1 MLIDGLQMSYVK
13 GFGYNQVL
21 PAPDAEI
28 PQRFQRAEQVFAQKL
43 WREQLRD
50 WDESCKPSSIAVH
63 GELQAVDPD
72 ALSNA
77 ELVAYLTRC
86 RDHHSAMIA
95 QHMRFTAGAMLPT
108 GDFLAH
114 VGDWTGLP
122 PSELLGLMRGSAV
135 VSAGG
140 SDEMERLKKA
150 FAEDTSAREILE
162 SNGDP
167 AQVLASLRS
176 LGGEAGAAVSGY
188 LDLVGNRL
196 IDGFDIAE
204 PSALELPDALL
215 RAIRIAVSGEAQA
228 ASNVDARIAEVRALV
243 PATHQDEFDE
253 LLTEARLTYR
263 LRDERGVYSDIWAA
277 GLMRR
282 GALAAGRRVAD
293 RGRLASPQQMLDASL
308 DEMCAL
314 VAGTGGPSAD
324 ELVGR
329 AEYRATYTAKD
340 IPRFLGP
347 PAPPPPDLAAL
358 PPSIGRL
365 MRAVFIGLGHVFDSS
380 QAQNEEKVLYGIAAS
395 RGVYEGPARRV
406 SGPSEFGQIAKGDV
420 LVTEFDERGLQH
432 SPPTAWRDR
441 HRQRRPAFARRNRFA
456 RIRYPRGRWDPRGDR
471 AYRQRRPCS
480 SGWGCRRDHG
490 ARVKKVVPFAK
501 ARETSLYGSKAVGLG
516 DAARQG
522 LPVPPGVALSGD
534 LVEAVASGDDK
545 AIEKVLKAVAALS
558 APFAVRSSAV
568 DEDSAVASFAGQH
581 LTVLNVHSA
590 ADVAGAVREVWWSA
604 NSDAAISYRQRVG
617 LFTRPSVG
625 VVVQTLLNPDVAG
638 VMFTEHPITG
648 ADERLIEASWGLGEA
663 VVAGLVVPDQFRL
676 DRSGRVLE
684 HKVGR
689 KRIAIRPLPNGGTF
703 EQQVPPA
710 QVNHLCLDD
719 AQLAAL
725 GELALRCEKVY
736 GPRRDI
742 EWALQDGTLYLCQ
755 RHFECD
761 PGLSISAL

>member
-1 MLIDGLQMSYVK
+1 MTASDTSAKLSLDPPGPGSWEQDSVHFPRQVTRYFQETHPPSFKRGTNDFARFYGMLIDGLQMSYVK
-13 GFGYNQVL
+13 GFGYNQIL

-50 WDESCKPSSIAVH
+50 WDENGKPASIAVH
-63 GELQAVDPD
+63 RELQAVDPD

-77 ELVAYLTRC
+77 ELVAYLRRC

-95 QHMRFTAGAMLPT
+95 QHMRFTAGAVLPT

-150 FAEDTSAREILE
+150 FAEDTSARKILE

-228 ASNVDARIAEVRALV
+228 ASDVGARIAEVRALV
-243 PATHQDEFDE
+243 PTTHQDEFDE

-282 GALAAGRRVAD
+282 AALAAGRRVAD
-293 RGRLASPQQMLDASL
+293 RGRLASSLQMLDASL

-324 ELVGR
+324 ELAGR
-329 AEYRATYTAKD
+329 ADYRATYTAKD
-340 IPRFLGP
+340 VPHFLGP

-358 PPSIGRL
+358 PPSVGRL
-365 MRAVFIGLGHVFDSS
+365 MRAVFIGLGHVFGSS

-395 RGVYEGPARRV
+395 KGVYEGPARCV

-420 LVTEFDERGLQH
+420 LVTESTSEAFNILLPLLGGIVTDNGGLLSHAAIVSREYGIPGVVGTREATERIANGVLV
-432 SPPTAWRDR
+432 
-441 HRQRRPAFARRNRFA
+441 
-456 RIRYPRGRWDPRGDR
+456 
-471 AYRQRRPCS
+471 
-480 SGWGCRRDHG
+480 
-490 ARVKKVVPFAK
+490 RVD
-501 ARETSLYGSKAVGLG
+501 G
-516 DAARQG
+516 DAG
-522 LPVPPGVALSGD
+522 EV
-534 LVEAVASGDDK
+534 
-545 AIEKVLKAVAALS
+545 
-558 APFAVRSSAV
+558 
-568 DEDSAVASFAGQH
+568 
-581 LTVLNVHSA
+581 TVL
-590 ADVAGAVREVWWSA
+590 G
-604 NSDAAISYRQRVG
+604 
-617 LFTRPSVG
+617 
-625 VVVQTLLNPDVAG
+625 
-638 VMFTEHPITG
+638 
-648 ADERLIEASWGLGEA
+648 
-663 VVAGLVVPDQFRL
+663 
-676 DRSGRVLE
+676 
-684 HKVGR
+684 
-689 KRIAIRPLPNGGTF
+689 
-703 EQQVPPA
+703 
-710 QVNHLCLDD
+710 
-719 AQLAAL
+719 
-725 GELALRCEKVY
+725 
-736 GPRRDI
+736 
-742 EWALQDGTLYLCQ
+742 
-755 RHFECD
+755 
-761 PGLSISAL
+761 